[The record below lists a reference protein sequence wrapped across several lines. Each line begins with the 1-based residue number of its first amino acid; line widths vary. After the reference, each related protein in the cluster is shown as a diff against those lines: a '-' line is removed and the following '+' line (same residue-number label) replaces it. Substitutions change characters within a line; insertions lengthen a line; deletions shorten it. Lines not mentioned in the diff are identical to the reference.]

1 MQEQLYTI
9 LSASIQ
15 FCSDFEEKYYT
26 FLKTAGFRK
35 RIRKSKMEL
44 AELLTIQILFHLSSY
59 TCFKQFYEKHV
70 EVVYRDCFFL
80 VSYSQVNKMMNDIPF
95 LIDLF
100 LKTRLQRSE
109 KYYFIDSTSLAVCHR
124 VRAPFN
130 RVFAQQAKFGYSTIN
145 GNFFGFKLHLITDH
159 RGEIASYQ
167 ILPAN
172 THDSK
177 PMVEL
182 ADGLAGILC
191 GDKGYISEEKRKIL
205 ASKGLKIITPN
216 KENALFKTIYRGV
229 EKYMLRKRGLIESV
243 FNKLKNVIHIQT
255 NRSRSV
261 AGFLSHCLS
270 ALLAYTFD
278 EKKPAVQ
285 IP

>member
-9 LSASIQ
+9 LSASIE

-26 FLKTAGFRK
+26 FLKIAGFRK

-70 EVVYRDCFFL
+70 EIVYADCFFL
-80 VSYSQVNKMMNDIPF
+80 LSYSQVNKMMNDMPF

-100 LKTRLQRSE
+100 LKTRLKRSG
-109 KYYFIDSTSLAVCHR
+109 KHYFIDSTSLAVCHR

-130 RVFAQQAKFGYSTIN
+130 KVFKQKAKFGYSTIN
-145 GNFFGFKLHLITDH
+145 GNFFGFKLHLVINH
-159 RGEIASYQ
+159 RGEIANYQ

-182 ADGLAGILC
+182 AGGLTGILC
-191 GDKGYISEEKRKIL
+191 GDKGYVSEKNRRLLSKR
-205 ASKGLKIITPN
+205 GLKVITPN
-216 KENALFKTIYRGV
+216 KRNSLAKTIYSGI
-229 EKYMLRKRGLIESV
+229 EKYLLRKRGLVESA
-243 FNKLKNVIHIQT
+243 FNKLKNVIRIQT

-278 EKKPAVQ
+278 PKKPAIQ